1 MVKQRMNEMKYIH
14 RFRLIIDLITS
25 LAVGLLIL
33 SPYILY
39 IFTINWVFLVMEVIV
54 IFVIFGLF
62 YFQVSL
68 DKKYVKSVLKKIIT
82 GIILVPTG
90 VFLIYHGFDVWI
102 WHLQKSLYDYQF
114 IISPNAKFVS
124 TMYDCYSA
132 ILIAIGMFLIG
143 FVGFIF
149 IKDAEIDKEGW

>member
-1 MVKQRMNEMKYIH
+1 MNEMKYIH
-14 RFRLIIDLITS
+14 RFRLIIDLISS

-54 IFVIFGLF
+54 VFVIFGLF

-90 VFLIYHGFDVWI
+90 VILICHGLDVCAYY
-102 WHLQKSLYDYQF
+102 LQKSLHDYHNLF
-114 IISPNAKFVS
+114 IYHVFP
-124 TMYDCYSA
+124 YYSA
-132 ILIAIGMFLIG
+132 FLVAIGMFLIG